1 MINELL
7 FMNGYGVY
15 VLSAFS
21 FTLLSFSA
29 LYLITKVQFIKEQNK
44 FVAKFGS
51 LNSEKAK
58 SAKSQK
64 INKEI
69 LSFLKNKNLNNPT
82 ERSEIET
89 FWEKN
94 IEKKIRKN
102 TKILTLNKGVLTIQ
116 AKNPP
121 WRTELSLLKE
131 KIKKKLTKTQKLK

>member
-7 FMNGYGVY
+7 FMNGYWVY
-15 VLSAFS
+15 VLSAFG

-58 SAKSQK
+58 SAKSQR

-69 LSFLKNKNLNNPT
+69 LANATNN
-82 ERSEIET
+82 
-89 FWEKN
+89 
-94 IEKKIRKN
+94 
-102 TKILTLNKGVLTIQ
+102 
-116 AKNPP
+116 
-121 WRTELSLLKE
+121 
-131 KIKKKLTKTQKLK
+131 